1 MSINAS
7 LDMADFVVDDTS
19 GISYTASSVV
29 QHIGDRLSS
38 GHCTAHVNTRSVPTT
53 EQWALCNDSNVNRG
67 LDISQSSGNDAYI
80 AFYRQGADLS
90 DLSTLFSMTKSSMAY
105 WCDGEDEEGKPF
117 HKDTLFE
124 MGQSAFWAS
133 KKVND
138 IFTCYFLYCSMY
150 EYGFLYCSIL
160 IRIRLFILLFLRRM
174 MNRWILIPVV
184 QNISNRRRAKY
195 SHRYSQNILRTMLPI
210 PVVFST
216 M

>member
-1 MSINAS
+1 MT
-7 LDMADFVVDDTS
+7 DFLVDNTV
-19 GISYTASSVV
+19 GVSYTASSVV
-29 QHIGDRLSS
+29 QHIGDRLSG
-38 GHCTAHVNTRSVPTT
+38 GHCTAYVNTRSVPTT

-138 IFTCYFLYCSMY
+138 IFYLLF
-150 EYGFLYCSIL
+150 FIL
-160 IRIRLFILLFLRRM
+160 FYVLIHIRLFILLFLRRM
-174 MNRWILIPVV
+174 MNRWILILVV

-210 PVVFST
+210 PEVFST
-216 M
+216 I

>member
-117 HKDTLFE
+117 HKDTLSE

-138 IFTCYFLYCSMY
+138 IFYLLF
-150 EYGFLYCSIL
+150 FIL
-160 IRIRLFILLFLRRM
+160 FYVLIHIRLFILLFLRRM

-210 PVVFST
+210 PEVFST
-216 M
+216 I